1 MKVYAR
7 DNKKML
13 NMLILEI
20 LKNYTDADHRLTQ
33 QEIIDLLKLNYGTE
47 CDRRSIRNNIRSL
60 KDMGYEIATER
71 GCYLAERDFDD
82 AELRMLI
89 DSVLFSKNL
98 SGVQAK
104 RLIEKLKGFG
114 NRYFHAKV
122 SHVSN
127 LPELFHSDNKQV
139 MIALDTLN
147 DAIEEKRKVSFIY
160 NRYGTDF
167 KLHPRRDEPYIV
179 NPYQMVANNGRY
191 YLIGNYD
198 KYDDLSHYRIDRI
211 TSVTVLSEPVKPR
224 KKVKEFAK
232 GWTLPKHMTEHIYMY
247 SGDSV
252 TVKFIAGMD
261 LMDELIDWFGR
272 DFHIE
277 EETNGKMMVTL
288 KCNERAM
295 KYWALQYGEYIEIKA
310 PQSLREAVKASVLDM
325 AKKYAE

>member
-310 PQSLREAVKASVLDM
+310 PQSLREAVKAAVLDM